1 MRMAEGSED
10 VVAAQAGGFGQLVM
24 RAGESS
30 KNRQGGGPSK
40 KNSTTAIFWL
50 VGPSF
55 KKKSGGFFDP
65 AISWMTRD
73 IKVNSRFCSLPLVW
87 TPWKSTNIL
96 KIFPKCSLVGDDSKP
111 YYKFSDQIIA
121 TSHDLTPKGS

>member
-24 RAGESS
+24 RGGESS
-30 KNRQGGGPSK
+30 ITDRGGHPRKIHHS
-40 KNSTTAIFWL
+40 NFL
-50 VGPSF
+50 VGWAII
-55 KKKSGGFFDP
+55 KKKTGGFFDP
-65 AISWMTRD
+65 ATISWMTRD

-96 KIFPKCSLVGDDSKP
+96 KFFPKCSLVGDDSKP
-111 YYKFSDQIIA
+111 YYKCSDQIIA
-121 TSHDLTPKGS
+121 TSHDLTPKGR